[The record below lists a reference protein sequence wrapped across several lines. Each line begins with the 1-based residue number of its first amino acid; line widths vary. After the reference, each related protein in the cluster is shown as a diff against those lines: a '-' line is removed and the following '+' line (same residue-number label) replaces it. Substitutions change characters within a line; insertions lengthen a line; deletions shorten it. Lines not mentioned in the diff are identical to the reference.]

1 MEIKYYVDEN
11 GFKRVVFDPDELPEF
26 TEDVNELMKPA
37 KFKELTKRFL
47 GILFQ
52 HTVKKD
58 LQR

>member
-11 GFKRVVFDPDELPEF
+11 GFKRVVFDPDELPEI

-47 GILFQ
+47 GVLFRNILS
-52 HTVKKD
+52 D
-58 LQR
+58 